1 MPPAE
6 TRRLTARQQTA
17 LTQLL
22 MGATI
27 TEAAQAAGVTRQT
40 VSEWCNHHGAFQ
52 AELSERRASALKD
65 AQQQLEEAALIAVE
79 VLSEL
84 ARDPAVPA
92 SVRVKASVAILER
105 CGVQGVDYSD
115 KLESP

>member
-1 MPPAE
+1 
-6 TRRLTARQQTA
+6 
-17 LTQLL
+17 

-52 AELSERRASALKD
+52 AELSERRASALRD
-65 AQQQLEEAALIAVE
+65 AQQQLEAAALIAVG

-84 ARDPAVPA
+84 AQDPAVPA
-92 SVRVKASVAILER
+92 TVGCINAMRRTDASQFVATI
-105 CGVQGVDYSD
+105 GKG
-115 KLESP
+115 